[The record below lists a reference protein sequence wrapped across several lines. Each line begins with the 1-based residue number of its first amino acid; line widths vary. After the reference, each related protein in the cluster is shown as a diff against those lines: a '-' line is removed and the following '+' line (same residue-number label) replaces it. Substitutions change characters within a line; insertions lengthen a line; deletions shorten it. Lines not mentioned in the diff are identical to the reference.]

1 MSTIEKVSWKTYAQK
16 YDMLLSF
23 NPFYQEVHRKVMQ
36 SVCKWEIDENDSIAD
51 VGAGTGNYSLDIAR
65 QFPQANILHIDND
78 QGMNEVTMKKRS
90 ESNITNHRILDKGIH
105 DVQLESGSLKALVSI
120 HAIYTFP
127 KPEKALNK
135 MYDWLEPGGYAVLV
149 NAGRVVRVLDWQ
161 IAIAWY
167 LLRNYGFKKTWQIMK
182 EGKEVSKQNAYIRD
196 MQIRGE
202 FWTHTHEEFCEAIQ
216 NVGFEIL
223 ESSITFR
230 GASDFVV
237 VRKKSI

>member
-23 NPFYQEVHRKVMQ
+23 NPFYQQVHKKVMQ
-36 SVCKWEIDENDSIAD
+36 CVRKWEINENDSIAD
-51 VGAGTGNYSLDIAR
+51 VGAGTGNYSLAIAR
-65 QFPQANILHIDND
+65 QFPQANILHIDID
-78 QGMNEVTMKKRS
+78 QGMNAVTMKKRA
-90 ESNITNHRILDKGIH
+90 ESNINNHQILDKGIS
-105 DVQLESGSLKALVSI
+105 DVQLEPGSLKALVSI
-120 HAIYTFP
+120 HALYTFP
-127 KPEKALNK
+127 EPKKVLHK

-149 NAGRVVRVLDWQ
+149 DAGRVVRVLDWQ
-161 IAIAWY
+161 IAIAWH
-167 LLRNYGFKKTWQIMK
+167 LLRKYGFRKTWQIMK
-182 EGKEVSKQNAYIRD
+182 EAEEVSKQNAYIRD

-202 FWTHTHEEFCEAIQ
+202 FWIHTHKEFCETVQ

-237 VRKKSI
+237 VRKKSK